1 MKKAFTMIELIFV
14 IVALGILA
22 MVALPRLASSKEDAE
37 ITRVKAEIA
46 AIRSAIQTYRGAN
59 LLSQKP
65 GSGYPE
71 DLKTT
76 TIEEITNGTKLS
88 KKYWSVNE
96 TGNQLT
102 VTIAGNT
109 TTFTYDKTKGSLTCK
124 KTAPNQSSDP
134 LCRKIE
140 D

>member
-76 TIEEITNGTKLS
+76 TIEKITNGTKLS
-88 KKYWSVNE
+88 EKYWSVSE
-96 TGNQLT
+96 DGSELS
-102 VTIAGNT
+102 VTIAGRPA
-109 TTFTYDKTKGSLTCK
+109 TFEYDKNTGRLTCK
-124 KTAPNQSSDP
+124 PSDP
-134 LCRKIE
+134 LCLEI
-140 D
+140 DN

>member
-1 MKKAFTMIELIFV
+1 MKKAFTMVELIFV
-14 IVALGILA
+14 IVILGILA

-71 DLKTT
+71 KLDEKT
-76 TIEEITNGTKLS
+76 IAEITNGTKLGS
-88 KKYWSVNE
+88 NWTVNDDN
-96 TGNQLT
+96 TLT
-102 VTIAGNT
+102 LTIAGDT
-109 TTFTYDKTKGSLTCK
+109 TTFTYDKAKGSLTCSGD
-124 KTAPNQSSDP
+124 SST
-134 LCRKIE
+134 LCGKIE
-140 D
+140 R

>member
-1 MKKAFTMIELIFV
+1 MKKAFTMVELVFV
-14 IVALGILA
+14 VVILGILT
-22 MVALPRLASSKEDAE
+22 MVALPRLVGSKEDAE

-59 LLSQKP
+59 ILAQK

-71 DLKTT
+71 KLDKK

-109 TTFTYDKTKGSLTCK
+109 TTFTYDKDKGSLTCQD
-124 KTAPNQSSDP
+124 TDA
-134 LCRKIE
+134 LCSKI
-140 D
+140 DN

>member
-1 MKKAFTMIELIFV
+1 MKKAFTMVELIFV
-14 IVALGILA
+14 IVILGILA

-59 LLSQKP
+59 ILAQK

-71 DLKTT
+71 KLDKK

-88 KKYWSVNE
+88 EKYWSVSEGGNE
-96 TGNQLT
+96 LS
-102 VTIAGNT
+102 VTIAGRPA
-109 TTFTYDKTKGSLTCK
+109 TFNYDNKTGRLTCK
-124 KTAPNQSSDP
+124 PSDP
-134 LCRKIE
+134 LCLEI
-140 D
+140 DN

>member
-1 MKKAFTMIELIFV
+1 MKKAFTMIELVFV

-46 AIRSAIQTYRGAN
+46 AIRSAIQTNRGAK
-59 LLSQKP
+59 LLAQE
-65 GSGYPE
+65 GNGYPE
-71 DLKTT
+71 KLDEK

-88 KKYWSVNE
+88 KKYWNVGKD
-96 TGNQLT
+96 GNQLT

-124 KTAPNQSSDP
+124 KTGPNQNSDA
-134 LCRKIE
+134 LCSKI
-140 D
+140 DN

>member
-1 MKKAFTMIELIFV
+1 MKKAFTMIELVFV

-46 AIRSAIQTYRGAN
+46 AIRSAIQTHRGAN
-59 LLSQKP
+59 LLAQK

-71 DLKTT
+71 KLDKK

-88 KKYWSVNE
+88 EKYWSVSEGGNE
-96 TGNQLT
+96 LS
-102 VTIAGNT
+102 VTIAGRPA
-109 TTFTYDKTKGSLTCK
+109 TFNYDNKTGRLTCK
-124 KTAPNQSSDP
+124 PSDP
-134 LCRKIE
+134 LCLEI
-140 D
+140 DN